1 MVCFCSKVE
10 VNMLGQVSNAS
21 KFITSLLSILI
32 WKKILKPLGYCT
44 YENWFIIIKVWVV
57 DSVFLL
63 DHIIFHYLPMM
74 IIILINIC
82 ILNMIFEMHPCG
94 ILVEECSMVGTTQ
107 PVTTSSTDFSFQV
120 WTHCKIGDL
129 NMWTLFCNVC
139 IKFLNSQIWK
149 EIMLELNGKPSNVTT
164 FSPWHINRISMVLLV
179 WQEACLFV
187 WWWFCPSV

>member
-82 ILNMIFEMHPCG
+82 ILNMIFEMHLCG
-94 ILVEECSMVGTTQ
+94 ILVEECSMVGT
-107 PVTTSSTDFSFQV
+107 
-120 WTHCKIGDL
+120 
-129 NMWTLFCNVC
+129 NVAHYH
-139 IKFLNSQIWK
+139 FLN
-149 EIMLELNGKPSNVTT
+149 
-164 FSPWHINRISMVLLV
+164 
-179 WQEACLFV
+179 
-187 WWWFCPSV
+187 